1 MLPSDDEWW
10 SMVHWITDDQV
21 RVTAR
26 SNGPWPTFVGRTN
39 VNPDDL
45 GVESALAESLKSWG
59 EIDMTVNEE
68 NLGRELCGFASND
81 DLDGFIADGLA
92 AAQELA
98 NATGQ
103 QISYTPFVW
112 RQQTLRPQA

>member
-1 MLPSDDEWW
+1 
-10 SMVHWITDDQV
+10 
-21 RVTAR
+21 
-26 SNGPWPTFVGRTN
+26 
-39 VNPDDL
+39 
-45 GVESALAESLKSWG
+45 
-59 EIDMTVNEE
+59 MTVNEE